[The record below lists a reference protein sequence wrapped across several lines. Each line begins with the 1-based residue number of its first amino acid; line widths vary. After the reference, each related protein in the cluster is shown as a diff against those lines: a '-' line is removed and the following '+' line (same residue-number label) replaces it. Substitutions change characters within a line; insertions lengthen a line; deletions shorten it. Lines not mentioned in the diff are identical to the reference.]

1 MSIDFKGLNKRVLP
15 RLESLLRNL
24 YPLGKTLGREFKIGS
39 LQGAPGQSLSINIDT
54 GLWSDFAMDLSGH
67 DFVSLMAAKVNCDQA
82 LAAELVEQILRD
94 PDRMFKPE
102 TLKPVGMTEE
112 HLLGPDPTYT
122 PDYFIL
128 TEWGLPSNTHE
139 YRDYNGRLLFVVCRY
154 QQGEDKTYRPWSW
167 NGIRW
172 EAKAFTKDRPLYN
185 LSSLNL
191 LPQARVLIVEG
202 EKCAD
207 FASTALAE
215 YFVPTTW
222 AGGAKAVSKS
232 SWGVLKG
239 RHVVIWPDNDPPG
252 HQAAADIVAKLRGI
266 AASLSVV
273 RVQDLPLGADIADLE
288 EVEPAS
294 LATWIENSLA
304 PEDVKEQLAIPMP
317 SGEAWKTE
325 LILSD
330 KGAVRSSVFN
340 VKLIVMNDEY
350 FSGWFVELWDGR
362 IMINNEPSTDAAIFL
377 ARTHLSS
384 TWRIE
389 VSGETMYSALS
400 ACLPAKNSV
409 TEWLGGLTWD
419 KTSRFTQLAADV
431 LKVEGAYAAEAM
443 RLLFTAMVAR
453 AMDPGCKFDQ
463 CFILRGTQGIGK
475 TLFFEKLGGDRY
487 VMLHAKTGSQDKD
500 VLGAMAS
507 GWLVSVEE
515 LFDTRVNLRELKSIL
530 TSTSD
535 TWRKP
540 YAHDFITVPKR
551 CVMVGTTDAEADFMD
566 DPAGYRRFII
576 LECTQEKFDIPLF
589 DSIRDQLFAEAF
601 MWWKGNADWYKQSP
615 AMLAKGKETAEE
627 REVVDPWYD
636 TVATFVADLPVTT
649 MNEVLS
655 SALFIAAREHDPRYT
670 KRVHSI
676 LHKLNFRKA
685 RTRVGGGRRL
695 TTYERIDINP
705 PST

>member
-1 MSIDFKGLNKRVLP
+1 MAIDFKELNRKVLP
-15 RLESLLRNL
+15 RLDSLLRNL
-24 YPLGKTLGREFKIGS
+24 YPMGKLVGREFKVGS
-39 LQGAPGQSLSINIDT
+39 IQGAPGNSLSINIDT
-54 GLWSDFAMDLSGH
+54 GLWSDFAVGISGH
-67 DFVSLMAAKVNCDQA
+67 DFCSLMAAKVGCDQP
-82 LAAELVEQILRD
+82 LAAELVEEILSN

-102 TLKPVGMTEE
+102 TLKPLGMTEE

-122 PDYFIL
+122 HDHFIIN
-128 TEWGLPSNTHE
+128 EWGLPSFVHE
-139 YRDYNGRLLFVVCRY
+139 YRSSEGRLLFVVCRY

-185 LSSLNL
+185 LSSLAL
-191 LPQARVLIVEG
+191 LPEARVLIVEG
-202 EKCAD
+202 EKCCD
-207 FASTALAE
+207 YASIALAD

-252 HQAAADIVAKLRGI
+252 HQAAFDIVSKLKGI
-266 AASLSVV
+266 AASIAVI

-294 LATWIENSLA
+294 LATWIEESLS
-304 PEDVKEQLAIPMP
+304 PEEVREQLAIPMP
-317 SGEAWKTE
+317 SGEAWKNE

-330 KGAVRSSVFN
+330 KGAVKSSVFN
-340 VKLIVMNDEY
+340 VKLIVMNDKY
-350 FSGWFVELWDGR
+350 FEGWYVELWDGR
-362 IMINNEPSTDAAIFL
+362 IMINDEPSTDAAIFL
-377 ARTHLSS
+377 SRTHLSS
-384 TWRIE
+384 FWRIE
-389 VSGETMYSALS
+389 VSGETMYSALA
-400 ACLPAKNSV
+400 ACLPSKNSI
-409 TEWLGGLTWD
+409 TSWLEGLIWD
-419 KTSRFTQLAADV
+419 KTPRFDKLASDV
-431 LKVEGAYAAEAM
+431 LKVPGNYTSEAM
-443 RLLFTAMVAR
+443 RLLFSAMVAR
-453 AMDPGCKFDQ
+453 AMNPGCKFDQ

-551 CVMVGTTDAEADFMD
+551 CVMVATTDAEADFMD

-576 LECTQEKFDIPLF
+576 IECTQEKFDISLF
-589 DSIRDQLFAEAF
+589 HSMRDQLFAEAF
-601 MWWKGNADWYKQSP
+601 EWWKGNPQWYKQS
-615 AMLAKGKETAEE
+615 AQMLAEGKEAAEE
-627 REVVDPWYD
+627 REIIDPWYE
-636 TVATFVADLPVTT
+636 TVAKFTAELPITT

-670 KRVHSI
+670 KRTHAI
-676 LHKLNFRKA
+676 LHKLGFRKS

-695 TTYERIDINP
+695 AAYERVEP
-705 PST
+705 PPA